1 MKTQDIMP
9 EQDIKNLIHHQLD
22 AQKVPSDFENI
33 WEAYTMNNCKKH
45 KKSFKALILAAAL
58 ATVSVSAI
66 SAAQVLRITD
76 NIDLPFKEDD
86 SVLGTWRAVDFVE
99 KINDFDPEHL
109 NCSNDEL
116 YLKQLIFKENG
127 KVTSATLE
135 HGQFISWPDANT
147 WTKGVVLHEH
157 DQTASKYTLKNINGE
172 DYMFL
177 QWKSGDY
184 TSGRL
189 ETPYYYVLKKVYE

>member
-1 MKTQDIMP
+1 MKNQDLKDMMRA
-9 EQDIKNLIHHQLD
+9 QLD
-22 AQKVPSDFENI
+22 AQKVPSNFEDI
-33 WEAYTMNNCKKH
+33 WEAYTMKSSKNH
-45 KKSFKALILAAAL
+45 KKAFKALILAAAL
-58 ATVSVSAI
+58 ATLSVTAL
-66 SAAQVLRITD
+66 SAAQVLHITD

-86 SVLGTWRAVDFVE
+86 SVLGSWRAVDFVE

-116 YLKQLIFKENG
+116 HLRYLIFKENG
-127 KVTSATLE
+127 QVTSTTLE
-135 HGQFISWPDANT
+135 HDELISWPEANT
-147 WTKGVVLHEH
+147 WTKGVVLHEN
-157 DQTASKYTLKNINGE
+157 DKTASSYTIKQIDGE

-177 QWKSGDY
+177 EWKSGDY